1 MAEQIMGQPNRAA
14 YERQFGRS
22 GVLQKTRDAGSRK
35 VSKMYQL
42 AMGRLNF
49 GSSKSDSM
57 CESLAAFDDSQFE
70 HAFVSTD
77 AGRTLP
83 SRQRDHMK
91 DPCCS

>member
-57 CESLAAFDDSQFE
+57 CESLAAFECSDGRDGE
-70 HAFVSTD
+70 FVGAALT
-77 AGRTLP
+77 
-83 SRQRDHMK
+83 SRWALLAYPR
-91 DPCCS
+91 